1 MSQTAVQVRSERYEE
16 LLRAAAECFQSRGF
30 AATSIDTVARHLGAT
45 KGRVY
50 HYFPSKMDLF
60 NAVRDRAMDLVFT
73 ASDEGYLMQG
83 SPSERLYAMS
93 RGHARSM
100 IDDLPYMH
108 VLMDGLQM
116 LRYSTTTQFQ
126 REAMEAHLTRRD
138 QYEDRFREVVVQ
150 GVELGEMHVGPQ
162 LSVTIQSFLGALN
175 GPVFWYRPR
184 GDDTSSSRQLVVDDV
199 VRFAM
204 SGLGLNPKDVSR
216 LSTTSQE
223 VLA

>member
-1 MSQTAVQVRSERYEE
+1 MSQTAVQARSERYEE

-60 NAVRDRAMDLVFT
+60 NAVRERAMDLVFA
-73 ASDEGYLMQG
+73 ASDDGYAMQG
-83 SPSERLYAMS
+83 SPAERLYEMS
-93 RGHARSM
+93 AGHVRSM

-108 VLMDGLQM
+108 VLVDGLQM

-126 REAMEAHLTRRD
+126 REAMEAHLARRD
-138 QYEDRFREVVVQ
+138 VYEQRFREVVVE
-150 GVELGEMHVGPQ
+150 GVADGQLHVGPQ
-162 LSVTIQSFLGALN
+162 LSVTIQSFMGTLN

-184 GDDTSSSRQLVVDDV
+184 GDDTSESRQAIVDDV
-199 VRFAM
+199 VRFAL
-204 SGLGLNPKDVSR
+204 SGLGLNEESITLYSSQSR
-216 LSTTSQE
+216 K
-223 VLA
+223 VFA

>member
-1 MSQTAVQVRSERYEE
+1 MSQTAAETRSERYEE

-60 NAVRDRAMDLVFT
+60 NAVRDRAMDLVFA
-73 ASDEGYLMQG
+73 ASDGGYHMQG
-83 SPSERLYAMS
+83 TPAERLHAMS
-93 RGHARSM
+93 AGHARSM

-138 QYEDRFREVVVQ
+138 LYEQRFREVVVQ
-150 GVELGEMHVGPQ
+150 GVADGQFQIGPQ
-162 LSVTIQSFLGALN
+162 LSITIQSFMSTLN

-184 GDDTSSSRQLVVDDV
+184 GDDTRESRQAIVDDV

-204 SGLGLNPKDVSR
+204 SGLGLNADSIAQH
-216 LSTTSQE
+216 SHQSQK
-223 VLA
+223 VFA

>member
-1 MSQTAVQVRSERYEE
+1 MSQSTAEARSERYEE

-30 AATSIDTVARHLGAT
+30 AATSIDTVARHMGAT

-60 NAVRDRAMDLVFT
+60 NAVRDRAMDLVFA
-73 ASDEGYLMQG
+73 ASDDGYQMQG
-83 SPSERLYAMS
+83 TPAARLNVMS
-93 RGHARSM
+93 AGHARSM

-108 VLMDGLQM
+108 VLIDGLQM

-138 QYEDRFREVVVQ
+138 LYEQRFREVVLQ
-150 GVELGEMHVGPQ
+150 GVADGQFHIGPQ
-162 LSVTIQSFLGALN
+162 LSITIQSFMSTLN

-184 GDDTSSSRQLVVDDV
+184 GEDTPESRQAIVDDV

-204 SGLGLNPKDVSR
+204 SGLGLSADSFTQHSNQ
-216 LSTTSQE
+216 SQK
-223 VLA
+223 VFA

>member
-1 MSQTAVQVRSERYEE
+1 MSQTAAETRSERYEE

-60 NAVRDRAMDLVFT
+60 NAVRDRAMDLVFA
-73 ASDEGYLMQG
+73 ASDGGYHMQG
-83 SPSERLYAMS
+83 TPAERLNAMS
-93 RGHARSM
+93 AGHARSM

-138 QYEDRFREVVVQ
+138 LYEQRFREVVVQ
-150 GVELGEMHVGPQ
+150 GVADGQFQIGPQ
-162 LSVTIQSFLGALN
+162 LSITIQSFMSTLN

-184 GDDTSSSRQLVVDDV
+184 GDDTRESRQAIVDDV

-204 SGLGLNPKDVSR
+204 SGLGLNADSIAQH
-216 LSTTSQE
+216 SHQSQK
-223 VLA
+223 VFA

>member
-1 MSQTAVQVRSERYEE
+1 MSQTTAEMRSERYEE

-60 NAVRDRAMDLVFT
+60 NAVRERAMDLVFA
-73 ASDEGYLMQG
+73 ASDQGYDLQG
-83 SPSERLYAMS
+83 TPAERLYAMS
-93 RGHARSM
+93 EGHARSM

-138 QYEDRFREVVVQ
+138 LYEQRFREVVMQ
-150 GVELGEMHVGPQ
+150 GVADGQFHIGPQ
-162 LSVTIQSFLGALN
+162 LSITIQSFMSTLN

-184 GDDTSSSRQLVVDDV
+184 GDDTAESRQAIVDDV

-204 SGLGLNPKDVSR
+204 SGLGMNVDRITRFSNQ
-216 LSTTSQE
+216 SQK
-223 VLA
+223 VFA